1 MKRLIAFLLIGICLI
16 SSAFS
21 ASKLNTERGC
31 DCQKETCSCF
41 MQLGDEG
48 TPVKAVIS
56 ALKDGGYLESTIE
69 ATYTEEVAAAV
80 IALQREMGLPETG
93 MLDDETLTYLLWG
106 MSSEALDALRPDLS
120 LEVVYVPT
128 DGGKKFHRK
137 STCSDM
143 LDPRKMARR
152 NAEELG
158 IEACRKNGCYRN
170 EKK

>member
-21 ASKLNTERGC
+21 ASKLYTERGC
-31 DCQKETCSCF
+31 DCQEETCSCF

-48 TPVKAVIS
+48 KPVKAVIS

-106 MSSEALDALRPDLS
+106 MSSEALDTARPDLS

-128 DGGKKFHRK
+128 NGGEKFHDNEK
-137 STCSDM
+137 CCGIIA
-143 LDPRKMARR
+143 PRKLARR
-152 NAEELG
+152 NAEALG
-158 IEACRKNGCYRN
+158 LDDCSICYQKTN
-170 EKK
+170 